1 MSVRSGFG
9 RYCRTMNL
17 PLWTLCAV
25 FLLIAFRHLVHG
37 RLAIWQIVL
46 GGALVVLLTGIIS
59 PAAAWR
65 AIDWEVIGFLAG
77 VFVLGQALVASGLLY
92 RASSRLLGRVGSA
105 EGLVLAVLA
114 GSGLASA
121 LLMNDTLAVIGT
133 PLMLILAR
141 AHRLPPTLL
150 LLALAFGVTIGSV
163 MSPIGNPQNL
173 LIALHGGLDDPFLA
187 FFGSLA
193 LPTAL
198 NLLLAWAVL
207 RFAYRKAF
215 HGRALLHEVPVL
227 ADPHLARLAGAGL
240 IAMAVVICAKIGLGL
255 AGAAFQLPMWT
266 VAAAAC
272 APILLASPRRL
283 EVVRDIDWH
292 TLVFFAA
299 LFVLVRSVWDSGAV
313 QAWLA
318 ADPAAY
324 ASTPALLA
332 GSALLSQLVSNVPLV
347 ALLLPLV
354 HAAGGQAGA
363 MLALAAGSTVAGN
376 LTLVGAASNVIIVQA
391 AERRGCHLGFWRFLA
406 VGAPLTA
413 LNLLVYWLFL

>member
-1 MSVRSGFG
+1 
-9 RYCRTMNL
+9 MNL
-17 PLWTLCAV
+17 PLWTLLAV
-25 FLLIAFRHLVHG
+25 FLLIAFRHLARG

-46 GGALVVLLTGIIS
+46 GGALVVLLGGAIA
-59 PAAAWR
+59 PAAAWQ

-105 EGLVLAVLA
+105 EGLVLAVLV

-133 PLMLILAR
+133 PLMLVLAR
-141 AHRLPPTLL
+141 VHRLPPVLL
-150 LLALAFGVTIGSV
+150 LLALAFGVTLGSV

-173 LIALHGGLDDPFLA
+173 LIALHGGLANPFLD
-187 FFGSLA
+187 FFATLA
-193 LPTAL
+193 LPTLL

-207 RFAYRKAF
+207 RFAFRKAF
-215 HGRALLHEVPVL
+215 HGRALLHEQPAL
-227 ADPHLARLAGAGL
+227 DDARLARLAGAGL
-240 IAMAVVICAKIGLGL
+240 AAMAAVVCAKIGLAL
-255 AGAAFQLPMWT
+255 AGSAFQLPMWT

-324 ASTPALLA
+324 ASVPVLLA

-347 ALLLPLV
+347 ALALPLV
-354 HAAGGQAGA
+354 HAAGGQAGS

-391 AERRGCHLGFWRFLA
+391 AERRGAHLGFWRFLA
-406 VGAPLTA
+406 IGAPLTV